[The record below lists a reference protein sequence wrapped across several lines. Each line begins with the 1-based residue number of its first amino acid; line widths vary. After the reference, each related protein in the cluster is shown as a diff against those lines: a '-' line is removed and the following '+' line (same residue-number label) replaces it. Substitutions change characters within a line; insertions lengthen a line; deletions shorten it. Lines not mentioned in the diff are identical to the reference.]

1 MAQINTTD
9 DLIRLLRGD
18 EEFRAAAQREL
29 LTEAL
34 LNLPD
39 QFATFSQETTQTLGA
54 LKGDTESLHSILARH
69 QTDK

>member
-1 MAQINTTD
+1 MAQINTTE

-34 LNLPD
+34 LNLPA
-39 QFATFSQETTQTLGA
+39 QFAAFSKETTETLGA
-54 LKGDTESLHSILARH
+54 LKSDTESLHSILARH
-69 QTDK
+69 QTDE